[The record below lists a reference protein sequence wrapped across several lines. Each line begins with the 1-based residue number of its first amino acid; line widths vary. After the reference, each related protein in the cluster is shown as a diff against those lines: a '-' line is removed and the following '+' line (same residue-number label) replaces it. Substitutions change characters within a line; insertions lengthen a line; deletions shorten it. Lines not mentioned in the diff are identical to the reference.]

1 MQIRS
6 VALAET
12 SKSGKS
18 WMGTMTHY
26 KQNLLG
32 YLTYGACKRSA
43 IHTPTVPSEAGSEAA
58 QLELCFGG
66 QLQR

>member
-1 MQIRS
+1 
-6 VALAET
+6 
-12 SKSGKS
+12 
-18 WMGTMTHY
+18 MTHY